1 MKIRRTVVLAA
12 VHLSVALAVAA
23 CGWGAGSSPT
33 ATMKEFNKAM
43 KQKDKE
49 AVKKMLSKAS
59 LQTIEVD
66 ARLADETLDDALQT
80 GLDKAP
86 SDMKLPEMRNE
97 VIKGNTATVEV
108 KDEQKKLWFPV
119 SFVKEDEQ
127 WKIAY
132 DKAMRDPSHK
142 MHGKPFYD
150 AMPDK

>member
-1 MKIRRTVVLAA
+1 MKIRRTVVLAT
-12 VHLSVALAVAA
+12 VNLSVALALTA

-49 AVKKMLSKAS
+49 ALKKTLSKSS
-59 LQTIEVD
+59 LQTIEVESK
-66 ARLADETLDDALQT
+66 LGDETLDDAIQAS
-80 GLDKAP
+80 LDKAP
-86 SDMKLPEMRNE
+86 VDLPLPEMRNE